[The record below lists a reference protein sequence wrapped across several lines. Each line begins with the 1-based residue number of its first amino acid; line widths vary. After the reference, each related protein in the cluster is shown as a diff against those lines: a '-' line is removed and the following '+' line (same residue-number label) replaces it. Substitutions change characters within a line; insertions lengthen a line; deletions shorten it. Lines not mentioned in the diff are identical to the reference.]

1 MSHLRLILHG
11 KAADREPIREA
22 VKQIRAAGHK
32 LEVRVTYE
40 AGDAPRFAKEAA
52 ADGVDTVVAGGGDG
66 TLNEVVAG
74 ILDGTGP
81 PRCSVG
87 LLPLGTAN
95 DFAHGCGIPVDDPT
109 AALRLAA
116 EGEARPID
124 LGAVTG
130 RAFVNLASGGLGTKI
145 TVETPPILKKTLGG
159 VSYLITGA
167 SRFDDIEPVEGRF
180 TGPGGFS
187 WEGSFW
193 AMAVGNGRQAGGGIS
208 LCPKA
213 LLDDGLLDLSILP
226 ELPTEL
232 RGEKLGLLLKEGL
245 SALEREVVYQQL
257 PWLEVEVPSGL
268 HVNLDGEPIRREKIR
283 FEVREHWLRFHLGPS
298 APLMGES
305 PGEPSGLLGEGQVRA
320 D

>member
-11 KAADREPIREA
+11 KAAGRLSVRQA
-22 VKQIRAAGHK
+22 VKQIRADGHR

-40 AGDAPRFAKEAA
+40 AGDSVRFAKEAA

-66 TLNEVVAG
+66 TLNEVVSG
-74 ILDGTGP
+74 ILDGSGP

-95 DFAHGCGIPVDDPT
+95 DFAHGSGIPVDDPT

-124 LGAVTG
+124 IGTITG

-145 TVETPPILKKTLGG
+145 TVETPPKLKKTLGG
-159 VSYLITGA
+159 FSYLITGA
-167 SRFDDIEPVEGRF
+167 RRFDDIQPVEGRF
-180 TGPGGFS
+180 SGPGGFA
-187 WEGSFW
+187 WEGTFW
-193 AMAVGNGRQAGGGIS
+193 AMAVGNGRQAGGGIQ

-213 LLDDGLLDLSILP
+213 LLDDGLLDLSVLP
-226 ELPTEL
+226 ELPAAD
-232 RGEKLGLLLKEGL
+232 RGEKLAALLREGL
-245 SALEREVVYQQL
+245 PALEREVVYQQL
-257 PWLEVEVPSGL
+257 PWIEVEVPSGL

-283 FEVREHWLRFHLGPS
+283 FEVREHWIRFHLPAT
-298 APLMGES
+298 APLVG
-305 PGEPSGLLGEGQVRA
+305 A
-320 D
+320 